1 MAEDPRPFRRFP
13 RVPAEN
19 AVLVRTLGS
28 EGPEVMA
35 TTRTVS
41 SGGCMFVHRERL
53 GVGTSVELLISL
65 PGRVIKAQARIVWE
79 NERANGEVEVGVEFL
94 RINAE
99 DRRALEA
106 TVATEA
112 FKKR

>member
-1 MAEDPRPFRRFP
+1 MAEEPRAFRRFP

-19 AVLVRTLGS
+19 AVLVRRLGA

-35 TTRTVS
+35 KTRTVS
-41 SGGCMFVHRERL
+41 SGGCTFVHQELL

-65 PGRVIKAQARIVWE
+65 PGRVIKAHGRIVWE
-79 NERANGEVEVGVEFL
+79 NERASGEVEVGVEFL
-94 RINAE
+94 RINPE

-106 TVATEA
+106 TIAAAAV
-112 FKKR
+112 KKK